1 MASPSVKG
9 SVNWNLYSCVL
20 DVPQETELINIGI
33 LLNGKGRVWM
43 DNVSFQEVDKTIPV
57 TDFEIQKEYPDYP
70 ENLMFEE

>member
-1 MASPSVKG
+1 MQNRSIKG